1 MHELLY
7 ALADFITTPVLRWI
21 LLGLSAILNLLKYI
35 NEPQRFSTYKAFDGL
50 KYKWHMFIITL
61 ITSISYT
68 FMAMGLWLNIPFKQY
83 IPLPDYWY
91 VYLFIICVAIIT
103 QITIDS
109 PEVSDDGSF
118 NPPPSYMLPDKYR
131 IMITYASLVVNV
143 IVMIQTYVYF
153 GIADLSKKTIV
164 SRYFLERY
172 GGWYSGNKLD
182 YIYEW
187 SGLIDIVLCIY
198 ILNLQRNFQA
208 CEYGLPPSWN
218 F

>member
-1 MHELLY
+1 MNELLY
-7 ALADFITTPVLRWI
+7 ALADFITTPILRWI
-21 LLGLSAILNLLKYI
+21 LLGLSAIINLLKYL
-35 NEPQRFSTYKAFDGL
+35 NEPQRFSTFKAFTGL
-50 KYKWHMFIITL
+50 KYKWHMFLITL
-61 ITSISYT
+61 ISSISYT
-68 FMAMGLWLNIPFKQY
+68 FMAMSLWLNIPFKEY
-83 IPLPDYWY
+83 IPLPDNWY

-118 NPPPSYMLPDKYR
+118 NPPPAYMLPNKYR
-131 IMITYASLVVNV
+131 IMLAYASLVVNI

-164 SRYFLERY
+164 SRYVLERY
-172 GGWYSGNKLD
+172 GGWYAGNKLD

-187 SGLIDIVLCIY
+187 SGLIDIGISLY
-198 ILNLQRNFQA
+198 ILNLQSNFQA